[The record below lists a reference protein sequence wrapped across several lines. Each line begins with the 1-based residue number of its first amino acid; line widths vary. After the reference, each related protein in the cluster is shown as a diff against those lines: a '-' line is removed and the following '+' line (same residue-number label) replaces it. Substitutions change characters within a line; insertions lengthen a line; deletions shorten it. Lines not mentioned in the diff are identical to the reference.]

1 MAKILTSSD
10 SSLCVQFGDAISEEI
25 NDRVRAFALAVEAAR
40 FPGVVELV
48 PTYRSVTVHYR
59 PEVVGYARLYE
70 QLTRVLTDLAP
81 AALPAPK
88 TVSVPVLYGGA
99 WGPDLGTVAA
109 LHGLSE
115 EEVIARHTAPEY
127 RVYMLGFLPGFCYLG
142 GLDERLATPRLSTP
156 RVSIPAGSVCQAIGN
171 PLYSLIVSVCRQLV
185 VLIPAAW
192 LLAQT
197 GNLNMVWFA
206 FPIAELMSLLLS
218 SVFLRRTLRRA
229 DAVMAIDAAEI

>member
-25 NDRVRAFALAVEAAR
+25 NDWVRAFALAVEAAR

-115 EEVIARHTAPEY
+115 EEGIARHTAPEY

-156 RVSIPAGSVCQAIGN
+156 RVSIPAGSVGIAG
-171 PLYSLIVSVCRQLV
+171 
-185 VLIPAAW
+185 
-192 LLAQT
+192 AQT
-197 GNLNMVWFA
+197 GVYPLESPGGWQLIGRTPLRLYDPHRA
-206 FPIAELMSLLLS
+206 QPILLEAGMQ
-218 SVFLRRTLRRA
+218 LRFCP
-229 DAVMAIDAAEI
+229 IDRETFERLHRENYPKAYARGGERP